1 MATGIGA
8 LVLAIVSLQQ
18 AFTRSEEGQNKFA
31 KLMGII
37 GAVTG
42 QFLDAIAGLGE
53 KIITVFTS
61 PKKAIIDFSNLI
73 KENVVNRFEG
83 LLELIPQLGKAI
95 GLLFEGKFKEAGAT
109 AANAA
114 GKVAL
119 GVDGIVDKTQNAIN
133 KTNKKNRILAE
144 ITELKNKLN
153 KPKIIEQNI
162 DRNKFGYP
170 NGLMQKNN
178 K

>member
-1 MATGIGA
+1 M
-8 LVLAIVSLQQ
+8 
-18 AFTRSEEGQNKFA
+18 
-31 KLMGII
+31 KLIR
-37 GAVTG
+37 
-42 QFLDAIAGLGE
+42 E
-53 KIITVFTS
+53 K
-61 PKKAIIDFSNLI
+61 
-73 KENVVNRFEG
+73 
-83 LLELIPQLGKAI
+83 
-95 GLLFEGKFKEAGAT
+95 
-109 AANAA
+109 
-114 GKVAL
+114 
-119 GVDGIVDKTQNAIN
+119 N